1 LSRLDRY
8 ILWQLLTVWAF
19 FTLILVVVLWV
30 NRAVGLFDRLIG
42 GGEAIRLFLEMT
54 ALSLPGLLRVAA
66 PIGAFAAAVYV
77 TNRLSRDS
85 ELAVVQATGFSPQ
98 RIARGFL
105 AFGAVVA
112 VAMTVL
118 TNFLV
123 PASRAAIAE
132 REVAIARN
140 ASTPLLREGTFHFP
154 TKGVAYFVSRVGN
167 DGALSGILLSDR
179 RDPAADVTYTA
190 GSGRLAVTQQ
200 GLRLVLI
207 DGMAQRR
214 TTGTGR
220 LALSRFAD
228 FSIDLGAMLPAPPSP
243 RPDPVI
249 LSTAALLAAD
259 AGLVAASGRD
269 RAAFLA
275 EAHRR
280 LSQPLL
286 APAVALIGFATLVVG
301 GFSRFGLWRQII
313 GAVVLLILVQ
323 MAATWGQGQALRD
336 EDRWPLLWLG
346 PIVGWVIA
354 AGLLFL
360 AARPPGR
367 RRGRGAVAAAGPA
380 A

>member
-1 LSRLDRY
+1 
-8 ILWQLLTVWAF
+8 
-19 FTLILVVVLWV
+19 
-30 NRAVGLFDRLIG
+30 
-42 GGEAIRLFLEMT
+42 
-54 ALSLPGLLRVAA
+54 
-66 PIGAFAAAVYV
+66 
-77 TNRLSRDS
+77 
-85 ELAVVQATGFSPQ
+85 
-98 RIARGFL
+98 
-105 AFGAVVA
+105 
-112 VAMTVL
+112 
-118 TNFLV
+118 
-123 PASRAAIAE
+123 
-132 REVAIARN
+132 
-140 ASTPLLREGTFHFP
+140 
-154 TKGVAYFVSRVGN
+154 
-167 DGALSGILLSDR
+167 
-179 RDPAADVTYTA
+179 
-190 GSGRLAVTQQ
+190 
-200 GLRLVLI
+200 
-207 DGMAQRR
+207 MAQRR
-214 TTGTGR
+214 AADTGR
-220 LALSRFAD
+220 LAMSRFAD

-313 GAVVLLILVQ
+313 GAVVMLILVQ

-360 AARPPGR
+360 AAHPPGR
-367 RRGRGAVAAAGPA
+367 RRGRGPIVAAGPVA
-380 A
+380 